1 MPIQTLRLIVF
12 TMLTAV
18 IMLFFYTSQQKT
30 HYQRTAI
37 TAVNQILT
45 EISTWE
51 KEALLRNLAPE
62 ATQTV
67 SEVQLEDLLR
77 LYRPLGRYRSIE
89 DLDFSRTVSAF
100 SLIGEKRVNYSGTV
114 NFDAG
119 LVNLNITLVQRGGFY
134 LIYNFALTKA
144 DDG

>member
-1 MPIQTLRLIVF
+1 MQIQTLRLIVF
-12 TMLTAV
+12 TLLTV
-18 IMLFFYTSQQKT
+18 VVMLFFYTSQQKT

-37 TAVNQILT
+37 TAINQILT
-45 EISTWE
+45 EISLWE
-51 KEALLRNLAPE
+51 REALLRNLAPE

-67 SEVQLEDLLR
+67 NESQLEELLN
-77 LYRPLGRYRSIE
+77 LYRPFGRYRSID

-100 SLIGEKRVNYSGTV
+100 SLIGEKRINYSGTV
-114 NFDAG
+114 YFDAG

-134 LIYNFALTKA
+134 LVYNFALTKA

>member
-12 TMLTAV
+12 TMMTV
-18 IMLFFYTSQQKT
+18 VVMLFFYTSEQKT

-37 TAVNQILT
+37 TAVNQILS

-62 ATQTV
+62 ATQTI
-67 SEVQLEDLLR
+67 SESQLEELLR
-77 LYRPLGRYRSIE
+77 LYRPLGRYHSID
-89 DLDFSRTVSAF
+89 DLDFSRTMSAF

-114 NFDAG
+114 YFDAG
-119 LVNLNITLVQRGGFY
+119 LVNVNITLVQRDGFY
-134 LIYNFALTKA
+134 LIYNFSLTGA
-144 DDG
+144 

>member
-1 MPIQTLRLIVF
+1 MPIQILRLIVF
-12 TMLTAV
+12 TLLTAV

-37 TAVNQILT
+37 TAINQILT
-45 EISTWE
+45 EISGWE
-51 KEALLRNLAPE
+51 REALLHHLTPE
-62 ATQTV
+62 AIQTV
-67 SEVQLEDLLR
+67 NEAQLDELLR
-77 LYRPLGRYRSIE
+77 LYRPFGRYRAID

-114 NFDAG
+114 IFDAG

-144 DDG
+144 DDE